1 MVDGNDIGN
10 AKQVQ
15 EDLTSEASISLE
27 NVVTAGA
34 VDSYQGE
41 SDAKVIKRQSM
52 YQRDPP
58 IDTIEDQDCS
68 QYRTDK

>member
-1 MVDGNDIGN
+1 MVDSNDIGN

-15 EDLTSEASISLE
+15 EDLPSEASISLE
-27 NVVTAGA
+27 SVVAAGA

-58 IDTIEDQDCS
+58 IDTIED
-68 QYRTDK
+68 